1 MLVPLNLQKPVN
13 GLSLLAGKL
22 GHSFCRSSRGCRKAY
37 VQPLALEETKYAL
50 ERGGF
55 TCSGRAGDNRQ
66 VMAKRHI
73 HRCLYGKLLLFGI
86 RYIIGFFDFLY
97 LAVKCRMACRRKIQ
111 KHLYA
116 VAYALF
122 IAKRLN

>member
-37 VQPLALEETKYAL
+37 VQSLTLEETKYAL

-55 TCSGRAGDNRQ
+55 TCSGTAGQNQ
-66 VMAKRHI
+66 YALV

-97 LAVKCRMACRRKIQ
+97 FAVKCRMACRRKIQ

-116 VAYALF
+116 VAYTLF